1 MLSNTCDL
9 PAKAMLLNKISHNG
23 FYSCAKCLQPGKTTR
38 SGKGSGHVHTFPY
51 FLRSCRSTKNHQNSR
66 KRSAKD
72 ALAEEAFVNGIRGP
86 GSCIMSL
93 PHFDICRG
101 TGIDYMHC
109 VLLNV
114 VRQLLTLWFDPSF
127 SSEMWS
133 RSRQVGIVD
142 YRLESI
148 KPPSLITRVTRAV
161 SKRKFWKASE

>member
-1 MLSNTCDL
+1 
-9 PAKAMLLNKISHNG
+9 
-23 FYSCAKCLQPGKTTR
+23 
-38 SGKGSGHVHTFPY
+38 
-51 FLRSCRSTKNHQNSR
+51 
-66 KRSAKD
+66 
-72 ALAEEAFVNGIRGP
+72 
-86 GSCIMSL
+86 MSL

-161 SKRKFWKASE
+161 SKRKFWKASEYRAWLFFYSLPVMYKILPDVYF